1 MSEVQDTQFS
11 TAQQLLNTI
20 ELKVQER
27 KTLTMDELKMKCP
40 EIKTAEV
47 NPALRR
53 KLGISERYVHV
64 STEKV
69 IEDIMKMGWEPI
81 NAYRVKSRGKRTGTG
96 RHMVKF
102 INYDYIKPDSTEYPE
117 LLLTNSH
124 DGTTSFTL
132 DVGIFRLV
140 CSNGMVV
147 KSQDF
152 GSMKVRH
159 YGYDFETIQAAV
171 NDLMEAIPGYLKQ
184 VDDMKE
190 QELEREQ
197 MIEFARQAAML
208 RFSKLNENSVN
219 EIIDVDDILSSE
231 RKEDD
236 GNGLWEVFN
245 RIQEKI
251 LNGKF
256 EYAMSAKAEKFR
268 KARPVKGFK
277 QQVKLNQ
284 QLWELASNYLPEP
297 ETV

>member
-11 TAQQLLNTI
+11 TSAQLLNTVKKKI
-20 ELKVQER
+20 EER
-27 KTLTMDELKMKCP
+27 KSLTMNEIKMICP
-40 EIKTAEV
+40 EVATPEI
-47 NPALRR
+47 NPALRK
-53 KLGISERYVHV
+53 KLGITERYVHV
-64 STEKV
+64 PTENV
-69 IEDIMKMGWEPI
+69 IEDIMKLGWEPI
-81 NAYRVKSRGKRTGTG
+81 NAYRVNSRKKRSGTG

-102 INYDYIKPDSTEYPE
+102 VNYDFIKEGSTEYPE

-171 NDLMEAIPGYLKQ
+171 NTLVSQIPDYLKQ
-184 VDDMKE
+184 VEEMKG
-190 QELEREQ
+190 QQLEESQ
-197 MIEFARQAAML
+197 MMEFARKAAML
-208 RFSKLNENSVN
+208 RFTNVTEDAIEKV
-219 EIIDVDDILSSE
+219 VDLDDFLE
-231 RKEDD
+231 TTRKEDE

-245 RIQEKI
+245 RVQEKVV
-251 LNGKF
+251 NGKF
-256 EYAMSAKAEKFR
+256 NYSFSKKER

-284 QLWELASNYLPEP
+284 DLWELASSYLPE
-297 ETV
+297 TAAA